1 MINLG
6 LEIGPT
12 VALSP
17 RLDWIQGRLGLAA
30 AAVIQVQR
38 DTPVLLLLLLAF
50 SVEERNNC
58 TQSHDDL
65 YGVTRVAK
73 IRQHTS
79 RSRSNKSAIASA
91 VLWPWIEENLDKTL
105 GLEAPNDLDISL
117 SLARIEIE
125 LLDLSEALND
135 LDISHCLFMMGG
147 QRRLPAGIPCEQR
160 DSGGARRKKS
170 FLCGRSSTSY
180 CLDHDHVDVI
190 VMMLKKEFL
199 SQAKQR

>member
-79 RSRSNKSAIASA
+79 TSTAD
-91 VLWPWIEENLDKTL
+91 P
-105 GLEAPNDLDISL
+105 EATKV
-117 SLARIEIE
+117 R
-125 LLDLSEALND
+125 
-135 LDISHCLFMMGG
+135 
-147 QRRLPAGIPCEQR
+147 
-160 DSGGARRKKS
+160 
-170 FLCGRSSTSY
+170 
-180 CLDHDHVDVI
+180 
-190 VMMLKKEFL
+190 
-199 SQAKQR
+199 

>member
-30 AAVIQVQR
+30 AAVIQVQLAAVIQVQR

-79 RSRSNKSAIASA
+79 TSTAD
-91 VLWPWIEENLDKTL
+91 P
-105 GLEAPNDLDISL
+105 EATKV
-117 SLARIEIE
+117 R
-125 LLDLSEALND
+125 
-135 LDISHCLFMMGG
+135 
-147 QRRLPAGIPCEQR
+147 
-160 DSGGARRKKS
+160 
-170 FLCGRSSTSY
+170 
-180 CLDHDHVDVI
+180 
-190 VMMLKKEFL
+190 
-199 SQAKQR
+199 

>member
-38 DTPVLLLLLLAF
+38 DTPVLLLLAF

-79 RSRSNKSAIASA
+79 TSTAD
-91 VLWPWIEENLDKTL
+91 P
-105 GLEAPNDLDISL
+105 EATKV
-117 SLARIEIE
+117 R
-125 LLDLSEALND
+125 
-135 LDISHCLFMMGG
+135 
-147 QRRLPAGIPCEQR
+147 
-160 DSGGARRKKS
+160 
-170 FLCGRSSTSY
+170 
-180 CLDHDHVDVI
+180 
-190 VMMLKKEFL
+190 
-199 SQAKQR
+199 